1 MTVRRHINL
10 SFVGAIL
17 ISATL
22 VWATPASAQYGALDG
37 EWRFYGGDGGH
48 TQYTA
53 LDQIDAGNV
62 GDLEVAW
69 RWTAANSSG
78 PRKLDDNPF
87 GRKAAGIYL
96 YLEPFAIP
104 PVEGPLFQIT
114 LDRA

>member
-1 MTVRRHINL
+1 NLFLTNL
-10 SFVGAIL
+10 SPINSSLIGVIL
-17 ISATL
+17 ISTTFAW
-22 VWATPASAQYGALDG
+22 VAPASAQYGALDG

-78 PRKLDDNPF
+78 P
-87 GRKAAGIYL
+87 
-96 YLEPFAIP
+96 
-104 PVEGPLFQIT
+104 PV
-114 LDRA
+114 